1 MVSLRQS
8 KDTRQSEKEFFQKVK
23 EPIDKTEKIGYTL
36 DKVLN
41 KYQSKE
47 KRLSI
52 MTKNAKHELR
62 KIANLVNCYKKEKA
76 LVREIQN
83 LDWEEKVK
91 RYGSINKAWDNAEIM
106 EKVAMHTFHKA
117 LNKAYTKADME
128 VLMVVRN
135 TDFVVKCIKA

>member
-1 MVSLRQS
+1 
-8 KDTRQSEKEFFQKVK
+8 
-23 EPIDKTEKIGYTL
+23 
-36 DKVLN
+36 
-41 KYQSKE
+41 
-47 KRLSI
+47 

-76 LVREIQN
+76 LAREIQN

-91 RYGSINKAWDNAEIM
+91 RYESIDKAWDNAEIM
-106 EKVAMHTFHKA
+106 EKVAMHTFRKA
-117 LNKAYTKADME
+117 LDKAYTKADME